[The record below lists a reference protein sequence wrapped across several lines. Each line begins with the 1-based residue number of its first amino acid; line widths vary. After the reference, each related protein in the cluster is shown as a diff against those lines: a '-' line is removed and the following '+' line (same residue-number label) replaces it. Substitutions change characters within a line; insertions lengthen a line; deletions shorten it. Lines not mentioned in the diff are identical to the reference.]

1 MCRYMC
7 MRVCIY
13 IYIYII
19 TTTGSFLSRKS
30 TISIALSKRE
40 RKKKNKCLMG
50 GAGGWGFGGQGE
62 SNWKATRRIFF
73 SLLSFF
79 LFLSP
84 FQTNLGNLMGGPG
97 SSVLGSAEQ
106 NAHSLSAVSA
116 SSCGVSMGPANNGI
130 YTSDT
135 SASMLGCL
143 LPSLPSLP
151 SLSSPHDVFRHGE
164 MLRAYHDPTRQHARH
179 LQRTDVT

>member
-1 MCRYMC
+1 MYYPGDRLL
-7 MRVCIY
+7 RRAHHRLDDRFESKTKFKEKEED
-13 IYIYII
+13 
-19 TTTGSFLSRKS
+19 TTN
-30 TISIALSKRE
+30 I
-40 RKKKNKCLMG
+40 
-50 GAGGWGFGGQGE
+50 
-62 SNWKATRRIFF
+62 
-73 SLLSFF
+73 F
-79 LFLSP
+79 LFSF
-84 FQTNLGNLMGGPG
+84 FQTNLGNLMGPG

-106 NAHSLSAVSA
+106 NAHSLSTVSA
-116 SSCGVSMGPANNGI
+116 TSCGVSMGPANNGI

-164 MLRAYHDPTRQHARH
+164 MLRAYHDPSRQHARH

>member
-1 MCRYMC
+1 M
-7 MRVCIY
+7 
-13 IYIYII
+13 
-19 TTTGSFLSRKS
+19 
-30 TISIALSKRE
+30 
-40 RKKKNKCLMG
+40 
-50 GAGGWGFGGQGE
+50 
-62 SNWKATRRIFF
+62 
-73 SLLSFF
+73 
-79 LFLSP
+79 
-84 FQTNLGNLMGGPG
+84 GPG

-106 NAHSLSAVSA
+106 NAHSISTAT
-116 SSCGVSMGPANNGI
+116 SCGVSMGPANNGI

-164 MLRAYHDPTRQHARH
+164 MLRAYHDPSRQHARH